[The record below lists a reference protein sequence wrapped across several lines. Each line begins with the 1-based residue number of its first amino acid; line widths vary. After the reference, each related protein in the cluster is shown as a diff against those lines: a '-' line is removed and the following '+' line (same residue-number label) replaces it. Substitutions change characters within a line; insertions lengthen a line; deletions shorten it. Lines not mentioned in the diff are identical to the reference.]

1 MKITNLNYIFY
12 KNTFVKKHNT
22 YTWCGIVDKNG
33 RMLKTHFPELIEEFA
48 DHISE
53 CIQAASDMLMDEEMY
68 QMKINKHF
76 RKFFKL
82 VSPKR
87 YEEYLYPIH
96 RERGRYMNESVYL
109 FGNWYDAFYNVEF
122 YFKGVLW
129 LFTTLQHLKDY
140 LPYIDRVR
148 ILRVNHDFVELFGK
162 EAVEPLTLDEII
174 SENFGKFDEIKSK
187 QSEQLCK
194 IANAKASKKVQVVHE
209 VWDNGM
215 KILKTDEEEKK
226 LKSKELPELYD
237 YHFEIWKK
245 EGKEIVREDSSRKRT
260 NVPYTPP
267 EKRTLNRDRISL
279 VLR

>member
-1 MKITNLNYIFY
+1 MKTTNLNYIFY

-48 DHISE
+48 DHIAE

-68 QMKINKHF
+68 QLKINTHF

-148 ILRVNHDFVELFGK
+148 ILRVNHDFVELFG
-162 EAVEPLTLDEII
+162 EDAIESLTLDEII
-174 SENFGKFDEIKSK
+174 SENFGKFDEIVSK
-187 QSEQLCK
+187 QSQQLCK
-194 IANAKASKKVQVVHE
+194 IANAKSAKKIQVIHE

-226 LKSKELPELYD
+226 LKSKELPELYN

-245 EGKEIVREDSSRKRT
+245 ECKEIVREDSLRKRS
-260 NVPYTPP
+260 NIPYTPP
-267 EKRTLNRDRISL
+267 EKRTLNRDRIAL